1 MRSLHACSLC
11 PASFRVL
18 SLADASGVVCLQAE
32 AQLASK
38 HITEL
43 RQDYQEF
50 KDLISP
56 KFAPLEHDVSVINGV
71 LQLDAQNFN
80 EKVRSLARE

>member
-1 MRSLHACSLC
+1 MRALFALLPFACFLWLMH
-11 PASFRVL
+11 R
-18 SLADASGVVCLQAE
+18 VCLQAE